1 MNYHGT
7 RHYPSLIPREQDLMS
22 LSGTSSM
29 KLCRWCLLSPPTRR
43 KDATGLQ
50 TAIEEVPCGPWG
62 PVALP
67 HRHRA
72 TPAPGK
78 QTRPWLERVGKEV
91 ERKET
96 VKDSLVLNPAR
107 GSSFF
112 YLNFLN
118 GPLSSVS
125 AVFSTWKGFAFTAHV
140 TSACPAIPLG
150 LITHVFPEGGPGT
163 EWVLGA
169 PDICGMNMWRRG
181 NVIFDHLSRFTDKSL
196 LVQQMVPFGIFK
208 SPRSVKVCVKHNPW
222 YLTNVQHGVTTNHSS
237 VFTS

>member
-22 LSGTSSM
+22 LSGTFSM

-50 TAIEEVPCGPWG
+50 TATEEVPCGPWG

-72 TPAPGK
+72 TPAPGQ

-112 YLNFLN
+112 YLNFLMALC
-118 GPLSSVS
+118 PLYLLSLPPGKPLLLLPMWQVPVQPYHWASSLMCS
-125 AVFSTWKGFAFTAHV
+125 RRE
-140 TSACPAIPLG
+140 G
-150 LITHVFPEGGPGT
+150 LAQSGCLVVQIFVEC
-163 EWVLGA
+163 
-169 PDICGMNMWRRG
+169 ICQGEEM
-181 NVIFDHLSRFTDKSL
+181 
-196 LVQQMVPFGIFK
+196 
-208 SPRSVKVCVKHNPW
+208 
-222 YLTNVQHGVTTNHSS
+222 
-237 VFTS
+237 